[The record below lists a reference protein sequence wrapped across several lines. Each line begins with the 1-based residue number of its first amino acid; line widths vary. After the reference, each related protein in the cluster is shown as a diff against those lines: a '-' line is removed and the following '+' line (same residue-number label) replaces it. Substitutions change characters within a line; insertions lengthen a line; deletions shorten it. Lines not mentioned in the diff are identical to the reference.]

1 MDMNRKI
8 KIVIGASV
16 WGTILCVFF
25 VAILASIPKNEP
37 ISLRPSEDGLL
48 MNDDL
53 VAIKESDGNLTI
65 KNTETG
71 EVTAEKIKFDW
82 TSSSPNDSLG
92 VFCSKGKRGY
102 YNSYTGKIVVEA
114 QYRRAWIFSEGL
126 AAVQK
131 NGYIGFINRK
141 GETVIPFHFP
151 YHGNPLSEFVFKDG
165 HCVVADTTG
174 KCGVIDREG
183 KWLIKPLYDNISIY
197 EDHAIVSK
205 AGIRMQVDYDG
216 RVLNAFVLDA
226 IEALTYTE
234 QERFENREG
243 EIEYISKTIKT
254 GLFAYRVGGRWGL
267 MDSNCNR
274 LTEPL
279 YSNIAAVD
287 KNMFR
292 ATLLDRYS
300 EVILNSRGIVM
311 R

>member
-1 MDMNRKI
+1 MNRKL

-131 NGYIGFINRK
+131 NGHIGFINRK

-205 AGIRMQVDYDG
+205 AGSRMQVDYDG

>member
-1 MDMNRKI
+1 MNRKI

-131 NGYIGFINRK
+131 NGHIGFINRK

-151 YHGNPLSEFVFKDG
+151 YHGNPLSEFVFKNG

>member
-1 MDMNRKI
+1 MINRTKI
-8 KIVIGASV
+8 IVGAAT
-16 WGTILCVFF
+16 WTMI
-25 VAILASIPKNEP
+25 AIIVVIALISSCSQDNSI
-37 ISLRPSEDGLL
+37 SEDASDSGMLL
-48 MNDDL
+48 NDDL

-131 NGYIGFINRK
+131 NGHIGFINRK

>member
-1 MDMNRKI
+1 MNRKI

-131 NGYIGFINRK
+131 NGHIGFINRK

>member
-1 MDMNRKI
+1 MTNRTKI
-8 KIVIGASV
+8 IVGAAT
-16 WGTILCVFF
+16 WTMI
-25 VAILASIPKNEP
+25 AIIVVIALISSCSQDNSI
-37 ISLRPSEDGLL
+37 SEDASDSGMLL
-48 MNDDL
+48 NDDL

-131 NGYIGFINRK
+131 NGHIGFINRK

>member
-25 VAILASIPKNEP
+25 VAILASIPKDEP

>member
-131 NGYIGFINRK
+131 NGHIGFINRK

-151 YHGNPLSEFVFKDG
+151 YHGNPLSEFVFKNG